1 MQYDILFHNVAP
13 RARGT
18 GVVEAMWLQL
28 ATTFMQS
35 GESVSV
41 SLSPRSRKENSGLEL
56 FWRNSGFQGIA
67 GSATG
72 TCQLTGYAPVE
83 EGNEQ
88 PPRKK
93 TRGGATQKEKNAK
106 RDRDKQLW
114 VQKWSKLVPTWSP
127 VQKFFLGLSKFK
139 RLH

>member
-1 MQYDILFHNVAP
+1 
-13 RARGT
+13 
-18 GVVEAMWLQL
+18 MWLQL
-28 ATTFMQS
+28 ASNFMQQ
-35 GESVSV
+35 GEQVSI

-56 FWRNSGFQGIA
+56 FWRNSGFEGIA

-72 TCQLTGYAPVE
+72 ACQLTGYAPFE
-83 EGNEQ
+83 EAYPSSKEQ

-93 TRGGATQKEKNAK
+93 TRGGAMLKEKEAK
-106 RDRDKQLW
+106 QERDKQLW
-114 VQKWSKLVPTWSP
+114 VQKWKRLVPWSP